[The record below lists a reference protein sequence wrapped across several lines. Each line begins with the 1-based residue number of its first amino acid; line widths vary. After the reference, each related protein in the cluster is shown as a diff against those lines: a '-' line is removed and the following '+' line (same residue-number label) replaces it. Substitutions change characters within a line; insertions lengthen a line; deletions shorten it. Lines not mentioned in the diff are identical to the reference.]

1 MKIRAFLFLSL
12 FLTLSIG
19 ANENSIFWELE
30 SPEGKQI
37 FIFGSIHVDDNR
49 VVDFS
54 DSVNNAMKK
63 SDLFV
68 SETNNVNNL
77 KALEGLG
84 GEYNTY
90 LSDEDFQ
97 KISELSDFHSIE
109 TEFAI
114 KLKPWLLGFIFSS
127 PQAMN
132 PFNQDN
138 LLKVAASNYGLAS
151 KGLET
156 VDEHYSVLDLLS
168 PEDQFQ
174 ILKNVLNLSEADK
187 EKNYELMI
195 KTYLTFNLNKI
206 LDVDREITKSIIPEK
221 AWSSVKNEL
230 IHKRNKLFFNR
241 LLILAKKNVLFVA
254 VGASH
259 LAGDD
264 GLLQQFFQAGFKKK
278 SLIPFKK

>member
-156 VDEHYSVLDLLS
+156 VDEHYSVLDTLS

-174 ILKNVLNLSEADK
+174 ILKNVLNLSEVDK
-187 EKNYELMI
+187 EKNYQLMI
-195 KTYLTFNLNKI
+195 KTYLTFDLNKI
-206 LDVDREITKSIIPEK
+206 LNVDEEITKSILPEK
-221 AWSSVKNEL
+221 VWSSVKSEL

-278 SLIPFKK
+278 PLIPFKK

>member
-1 MKIRAFLFLSL
+1 MKIRTFILVSL
-12 FLTLSIG
+12 FLTFSIG
-19 ANENSIFWELE
+19 ANENAIFWELE
-30 SPEGKQI
+30 SSEGKQI

-54 DSVNNAMKK
+54 DSVNNAMQK

-77 KALEGLG
+77 KVLEGLG
-84 GEYNTY
+84 SEYNKY

-97 KISELSDFHSIE
+97 KIRELSDFHSIE
-109 TEFAI
+109 TDFAI
-114 KLKPWLLGFIFSS
+114 KLKPWLLGFILSS
-127 PQAMN
+127 PRAMN
-132 PFNQDN
+132 PFSQDN
-138 LLKVAASNYGLAS
+138 LLKVVASNYGLAS

-156 VDEHYSVLDLLS
+156 VDEHYSVLDSLS

-195 KTYLTFNLNKI
+195 KTYLTFNSNKI
-206 LDVDREITKSIIPEK
+206 LNVDEEITKSIIPEK

>member
-1 MKIRAFLFLSL
+1 MKIRTFILLSL
-12 FLTLSIG
+12 FLTFSIG

-54 DSVNNAMKK
+54 DSVYDAMQK

-68 SETNNVNNL
+68 SEANNVNNL

-84 GEYNTY
+84 SEYNKY
-90 LSDEDFQ
+90 LSEEDFQ

-109 TEFAI
+109 TDFAI

-127 PQAMN
+127 PRAMN
-132 PFNQDN
+132 PFSQDN

-174 ILKNVLNLSEADK
+174 ILKNVLNLTEADK

-195 KTYLTFNLNKI
+195 KIYLTFNLNKI
-206 LDVDREITKSIIPEK
+206 LNADEEITKSIVPKK

-259 LAGDD
+259 LTGDD

-278 SLIPFKK
+278 PLIPFKK

>member
-156 VDEHYSVLDLLS
+156 VDEHYSVLDTLS

-174 ILKNVLNLSEADK
+174 ILKNVLNLSEVDK
-187 EKNYELMI
+187 EKNYQLMI
-195 KTYLTFNLNKI
+195 KTYLTFDLNKI
-206 LDVDREITKSIIPEK
+206 LNVDEEITKSIVPEK
-221 AWSSVKNEL
+221 VWSSVKSEL

-264 GLLQQFFQAGFKKK
+264 GLLQQFFQAGYKKK

>member
-132 PFNQDN
+132 PFSQDN

-156 VDEHYSVLDLLS
+156 VDEHYSVLDTLS

-174 ILKNVLNLSEADK
+174 ILKNVLNLSEVDK
-187 EKNYELMI
+187 EKNYQLMI

-206 LDVDREITKSIIPEK
+206 LNVDEEITKSIVPEK
-221 AWSSVKNEL
+221 VWSSVKSEL

>member
-1 MKIRAFLFLSL
+1 MKIRIFILLSL
-12 FLTLSIG
+12 FLTFCIG

-54 DSVNNAMKK
+54 DSVNNAMQK

-68 SETNNVNNL
+68 SETINVSNL
-77 KALEGLG
+77 KVLEGLG
-84 GEYNTY
+84 SEYNKY

-109 TEFAI
+109 TDFAI
-114 KLKPWLLGFIFSS
+114 KLKPWLLGFILSS
-127 PQAMN
+127 PRAMN
-132 PFNQDN
+132 PFSQDN
-138 LLKVAASNYGLAS
+138 LLKLAASNNGLAS

-156 VDEHYSVLDLLS
+156 VDEHYSVLDSLS

-187 EKNYELMI
+187 EKNYKLMI

-206 LDVDREITKSIIPEK
+206 LNVDEEITKSIVPEK
-221 AWSSVKNEL
+221 AWPSFKNEL
-230 IHKRNKLFFNR
+230 MHKRNKLFFKR
-241 LLILAKKNVLFVA
+241 ILILAKKNVLFVA

-259 LAGDD
+259 LAGED
-264 GLLQQFFQAGFKKK
+264 GLLQQFYQAGFKKK
-278 SLIPFKK
+278 SLMPF

>member
-84 GEYNTY
+84 GEYNKY

-156 VDEHYSVLDLLS
+156 VDEHYSVLDTLS

-174 ILKNVLNLSEADK
+174 ILKNVLNLSEVDK
-187 EKNYELMI
+187 EKNYQLMI

-206 LDVDREITKSIIPEK
+206 LNVDEEITKSIVPEK
-221 AWSSVKNEL
+221 VWSSVKSEL

-278 SLIPFKK
+278 PLIPFKK

>member
-1 MKIRAFLFLSL
+1 MKIRTFILLSL
-12 FLTLSIG
+12 FLTFSIG

-54 DSVNNAMKK
+54 DSVYDAMQK

-84 GEYNTY
+84 GEYNIY

-97 KISELSDFHSIE
+97 KINELSDFHSIE

-132 PFNQDN
+132 PFSQDN

-174 ILKNVLNLSEADK
+174 ILKNVLNLTEADK

-195 KTYLTFNLNKI
+195 KIYLTFNLNKI
-206 LDVDREITKSIIPEK
+206 LNADEKITKSIVPKK

>member
-156 VDEHYSVLDLLS
+156 VDEHYSVLDTLS

-174 ILKNVLNLSEADK
+174 ILKNVLNLSEVDK
-187 EKNYELMI
+187 EKNYQLMI
-195 KTYLTFNLNKI
+195 KTYLTFDLNKI
-206 LDVDREITKSIIPEK
+206 LNVDEEITKSIVPEK
-221 AWSSVKNEL
+221 VWSSVKSEL

-278 SLIPFKK
+278 PLIPFKK

>member
-1 MKIRAFLFLSL
+1 MKIRTFILLSL
-12 FLTLSIG
+12 FLTFSIG

-54 DSVNNAMKK
+54 DSVNNALQK

-68 SETNNVNNL
+68 SETNNVSNL

-84 GEYNTY
+84 SGYNKY
-90 LSDEDFQ
+90 LDDEDFQ
-97 KISELSDFHSIE
+97 KISELSDFHSME
-109 TEFAI
+109 TDFAI

-127 PQAMN
+127 PRAMN
-132 PFNQDN
+132 PFSQDN

-156 VDEHYSVLDLLS
+156 VDEHYSVLDALS
-168 PEDQFQ
+168 PKDQFQ

-195 KTYLTFNLNKI
+195 KAYLTFNLNKI
-206 LDVDREITKSIIPEK
+206 LNVDEEITRSIVPEK

-230 IHKRNKLFFNR
+230 IHKRNKLFFKR
-241 LLILAKKNVLFVA
+241 ILILAKKNVLFVA

-259 LAGDD
+259 LSGDD

>member
-63 SDLFV
+63 SELFV

-84 GEYNTY
+84 GEYNKY

-132 PFNQDN
+132 PFSQDN

-156 VDEHYSVLDLLS
+156 VDEHYSVLDTLS

-174 ILKNVLNLSEADK
+174 ILKNVLNLSEVDK
-187 EKNYELMI
+187 EKNYQLMI

-206 LDVDREITKSIIPEK
+206 LNVDEEITKSIVPEK
-221 AWSSVKNEL
+221 VWSSVKSEL

-241 LLILAKKNVLFVA
+241 LLILAKKNVLFVV

-278 SLIPFKK
+278 PLIPFKK

>member
-132 PFNQDN
+132 PFSQDN

-156 VDEHYSVLDLLS
+156 VDEHYSVLDTLS

-174 ILKNVLNLSEADK
+174 ILKNVLNLSEVDK
-187 EKNYELMI
+187 EKNYQLMI
-195 KTYLTFNLNKI
+195 KTYLTFDLNKI
-206 LDVDREITKSIIPEK
+206 LNVDEEITKSIVPEK
-221 AWSSVKNEL
+221 VWSSVKSEL

>member
-156 VDEHYSVLDLLS
+156 VDEHYSVLDTLS

-174 ILKNVLNLSEADK
+174 ILKNVLNLSEVDK
-187 EKNYELMI
+187 EKNYQLMI
-195 KTYLTFNLNKI
+195 KTYLTFDLNKI
-206 LDVDREITKSIIPEK
+206 LNVDEEITKSIVPEK
-221 AWSSVKNEL
+221 VWSSVKSEL

-278 SLIPFKK
+278 SLIPFKE

>member
-1 MKIRAFLFLSL
+1 MKIRTFILLSL
-12 FLTLSIG
+12 FLTFSIG

-54 DSVNNAMKK
+54 DSVYDAMQK

-84 GEYNTY
+84 NEYNKY
-90 LSDEDFQ
+90 LSEEDFQ

-109 TEFAI
+109 TDFAI

-127 PQAMN
+127 PRAIN
-132 PFNQDN
+132 PFSQDN

-195 KTYLTFNLNKI
+195 KIYLTFNLNKI
-206 LDVDREITKSIIPEK
+206 LNADEEITKSIAPKK
-221 AWSSVKNEL
+221 AWASVKNEL
-230 IHKRNKLFFNR
+230 IHKRNKLFLNR

-254 VGASH
+254 VVASH

>member
-132 PFNQDN
+132 PFSQDN

-156 VDEHYSVLDLLS
+156 VDEHYSVLDTLS

-174 ILKNVLNLSEADK
+174 ILKNVLNLSEVDK
-187 EKNYELMI
+187 EKNYQLMI

-206 LDVDREITKSIIPEK
+206 LNVDEEITKSIVPEK
-221 AWSSVKNEL
+221 VWPSVKNEL

-241 LLILAKKNVLFVA
+241 LLILAKKNVLFVV

>member
-156 VDEHYSVLDLLS
+156 VDEHYSVLDSLS

-187 EKNYELMI
+187 EKNYELII
-195 KTYLTFNLNKI
+195 KTYLTFNLKKI
-206 LDVDREITKSIIPEK
+206 LNIDEEITRSIIPEK

>member
-1 MKIRAFLFLSL
+1 M
-12 FLTLSIG
+12 
-19 ANENSIFWELE
+19 
-30 SPEGKQI
+30 
-37 FIFGSIHVDDNR
+37 
-49 VVDFS
+49 DFS
-54 DSVNNAMKK
+54 DSVYDAMQK

-68 SETNNVNNL
+68 SETTNINNL

-84 GEYNTY
+84 NEYNKY
-90 LSDEDFQ
+90 LSEDDFQ
-97 KISELSDFHSIE
+97 KINELSDFHSIE
-109 TEFAI
+109 TDFAI

-127 PQAMN
+127 PRAMN
-132 PFNQDN
+132 PFSQDN

-156 VDEHYSVLDLLS
+156 VDEHYSVLDSLS

-187 EKNYELMI
+187 EKNYQLMI

-206 LDVDREITKSIIPEK
+206 LDVDREITKSIIPER
-221 AWSSVKNEL
+221 AWSSVINEL

>member
-84 GEYNTY
+84 GEYNKY

-132 PFNQDN
+132 PFSQDN

-156 VDEHYSVLDLLS
+156 VDEHYSVLDTLS

-174 ILKNVLNLSEADK
+174 ILKNVLNLSEVDK
-187 EKNYELMI
+187 EKNYQLMI

-206 LDVDREITKSIIPEK
+206 LNVDEEITKSIVPEK
-221 AWSSVKNEL
+221 VWSSVKSEL

-278 SLIPFKK
+278 PLIPFKK

>member
-84 GEYNTY
+84 DEYNKY

-109 TEFAI
+109 TYFAI

-132 PFNQDN
+132 PFSQDN

-156 VDEHYSVLDLLS
+156 VDEHYSVLDTLS

-174 ILKNVLNLSEADK
+174 ILKNVLNLSEVDK
-187 EKNYELMI
+187 EKNYQLMI

-206 LDVDREITKSIIPEK
+206 LNVDEEITKSIVPEK
-221 AWSSVKNEL
+221 VWSSVKSEL

-278 SLIPFKK
+278 PLIPFKK

>member
-84 GEYNTY
+84 GEYNKY

-132 PFNQDN
+132 PFSQDN

-156 VDEHYSVLDLLS
+156 VDEHYSVLDTLS

-174 ILKNVLNLSEADK
+174 ILKNVLNLREVDK
-187 EKNYELMI
+187 EKNYQLMI

-206 LDVDREITKSIIPEK
+206 LNVDEEITKSIVPEK
-221 AWSSVKNEL
+221 VWSSVKSEL

-241 LLILAKKNVLFVA
+241 LLILAKKNVLFVV

>member
-132 PFNQDN
+132 PFSQDN

-156 VDEHYSVLDLLS
+156 VDEHYSVLDSLS

-174 ILKNVLNLSEADK
+174 ILKNVLNLSEVDK
-187 EKNYELMI
+187 EKNYQLMI

-206 LDVDREITKSIIPEK
+206 LNVDEEITKSIVPEK
-221 AWSSVKNEL
+221 VWSSVKSEL

>member
-132 PFNQDN
+132 PFSQDN

-156 VDEHYSVLDLLS
+156 VDEHYSVLDTLS

-187 EKNYELMI
+187 EKNYQLMI

-206 LDVDREITKSIIPEK
+206 LNVDEEITKSIVPEK
-221 AWSSVKNEL
+221 VWSSVKSEL

>member
-1 MKIRAFLFLSL
+1 MQIRTFFLLSL
-12 FLTLSIG
+12 FLTFSIA
-19 ANENSIFWELE
+19 ANENAIFWELE

-54 DSVNNAMKK
+54 DSVNNAMQK

-77 KALEGLG
+77 KVLEGLG
-84 GEYNTY
+84 SEYNKY
-90 LSDEDFQ
+90 LSDVDFQ

-109 TEFAI
+109 TDFAI
-114 KLKPWLLGFIFSS
+114 KLKPWLLGFILSS
-127 PQAMN
+127 PRAMN
-132 PFNQDN
+132 PFSQDN
-138 LLKVAASNYGLAS
+138 LLKVAASNFGLAS

-156 VDEHYSVLDLLS
+156 VEEHYSVLDTLTA
-168 PEDQFQ
+168 EDQFQ

-206 LDVDREITKSIIPEK
+206 LNVDEEITKSIIPEK

-241 LLILAKKNVLFVA
+241 LQILAKKNVLFVA
-254 VGASH
+254 IGASH

-278 SLIPFKK
+278 SLIPFEK

>member
-1 MKIRAFLFLSL
+1 MKIRAFILLSL

-132 PFNQDN
+132 PFSQDN

-156 VDEHYSVLDLLS
+156 VDEHYSVLDTLS

-174 ILKNVLNLSEADK
+174 ILKNVLNLSEVDK
-187 EKNYELMI
+187 EKNYQLMI

-206 LDVDREITKSIIPEK
+206 LNVDEEITKSIVPEK
-221 AWSSVKNEL
+221 VWSSVKNEL

-278 SLIPFKK
+278 PLIPFKK

>member
-1 MKIRAFLFLSL
+1 MKIRAFILLSL

-19 ANENSIFWELE
+19 ANEHAIFWELE

-84 GEYNTY
+84 GEYNKY

-109 TEFAI
+109 TDFAI
-114 KLKPWLLGFIFSS
+114 KLKPWLLGFILSS
-127 PQAMN
+127 PRAMN
-132 PFNQDN
+132 PFSQDN
-138 LLKVAASNYGLAS
+138 LLKVAAINYGLAS

-156 VDEHYSVLDLLS
+156 VDEHYSVLDSLS

-174 ILKNVLNLSEADK
+174 ILKNVLNLSEAGK

-206 LDVDREITKSIIPEK
+206 LNVDEEITKSIIPEK
-221 AWSSVKNEL
+221 SWSSVKNEL

-241 LLILAKKNVLFVA
+241 ILILAKKNVLFVA

>member
-1 MKIRAFLFLSL
+1 MKIRAFILLSL

-84 GEYNTY
+84 DEYNKY

-109 TEFAI
+109 TDFAI

-127 PQAMN
+127 PRAMN
-132 PFNQDN
+132 PFSQDN

-156 VDEHYSVLDLLS
+156 VDEHYSVLGSLS

-187 EKNYELMI
+187 EKNYQLMI

-206 LDVDREITKSIIPEK
+206 LNVDEEITKLIVPEK
-221 AWSSVKNEL
+221 VWPSVKNEL

-241 LLILAKKNVLFVA
+241 LLILAKKNVLFVV

>member
-156 VDEHYSVLDLLS
+156 VDEHYSVLDTLS

-174 ILKNVLNLSEADK
+174 ILKNVLNLSEVDK
-187 EKNYELMI
+187 EKNYQLMI
-195 KTYLTFNLNKI
+195 KTYLTFDLNKI
-206 LDVDREITKSIIPEK
+206 LNVDEEITKSIVPEK
-221 AWSSVKNEL
+221 VWSSVKSEL

-264 GLLQQFFQAGFKKK
+264 GLLQQFFQAGFKKN

>member
-156 VDEHYSVLDLLS
+156 VDEHYSVLDTLS

-174 ILKNVLNLSEADK
+174 ILKNVLNLSEVDK
-187 EKNYELMI
+187 EKNYQLMI
-195 KTYLTFNLNKI
+195 KTYLTFDLNKI
-206 LDVDREITKSIIPEK
+206 LNVDEEITKSIVPEK
-221 AWSSVKNEL
+221 VWSSVKSEL

>member
-84 GEYNTY
+84 SEYNKY

-109 TEFAI
+109 TDFAI
-114 KLKPWLLGFIFSS
+114 KLKPWLLGFILSS
-127 PQAMN
+127 PRAMN
-132 PFNQDN
+132 PFSQDN

-156 VDEHYSVLDLLS
+156 VDEHYSVLDTLS

-174 ILKNVLNLSEADK
+174 ILKNVLNLSEVDK
-187 EKNYELMI
+187 EKNYQLMI
-195 KTYLTFNLNKI
+195 KTYLTFDLNKI
-206 LDVDREITKSIIPEK
+206 LNVDEEITKSIVPEK
-221 AWSSVKNEL
+221 VWSSVKSEL

-278 SLIPFKK
+278 PLIPFKK